1 MLPAPIGAMPQGLSV
16 PHLGS
21 EWPMG
26 RQVERLNSA
35 DFERERQ
42 SCHRV
47 TADPQR
53 QIGQAKLEQVQV
65 L

>member
-1 MLPAPIGAMPQGLSV
+1 MLPAPIGAMSQGLSV

-26 RQVERLNSA
+26 RQVECLNAA
-35 DFERERQ
+35 DVERERQ
-42 SCHRV
+42 LCHRI
-47 TADPQR
+47 TAVPRR
-53 QIGQAKLEQVQV
+53 QIGQAKEEQVQV